1 MMRFLLLLAACL
13 GAASAT
19 SLRFARTNEQL
30 NEQWE
35 LFKTTYKKTYESKE
49 EETLR

>member
-19 SLRFARTNEQL
+19 SLRFARTSEQL

-35 LFKTTYKKTYESKE
+35 LFKTAHKKTYESKE
-49 EETLR
+49 HETLR